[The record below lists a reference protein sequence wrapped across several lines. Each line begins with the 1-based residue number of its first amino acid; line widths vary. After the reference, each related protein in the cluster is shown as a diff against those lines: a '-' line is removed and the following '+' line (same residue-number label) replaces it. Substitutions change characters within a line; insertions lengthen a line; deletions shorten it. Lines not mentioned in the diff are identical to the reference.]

1 VLDGTSNHIVGIR
14 NGKKRVTVTIPNT
27 NNKVHAGKKAYIQ
40 IVAKDEYEEYVLS
53 DNIELLPNK
62 AKYEDI
68 SLTIGLLRKGTYEI
82 SAKIVE
88 DMADGNSYTVSVV
101 NGAELEVQEVEP
113 GSQLSWMLYDGEG
126 NTDGIVVSVNIGD
139 YNAEY
144 DSFAYDGREYHFEV
158 TPPNG
163 YEQKSIKTVDSAGI
177 EVQFG
182 RNADTYK
189 TTVEIE
195 DTASGAVTS
204 YNITWKIDKALF
216 DLSEVKWLNDGEIE
230 YDGGREVAAVLDP
243 EALPPQLRAT
253 YSNNIGAN
261 VGVDDGR
268 ASVVFS
274 FADPSYADNYILPRQ
289 GEEGTYKGENF
300 EWEKDW
306 RVVPAEIKLGTPGD
320 WKDAQTEDEEGNA
333 FNYKVLADTKADGAV
348 EYVYFETDSRGNV
361 IDATAELALED
372 IKVSATERK
381 YYVAYPK
388 IKPAYAQNYKFPSG
402 VADPKGYYSPHFTVG
417 GGSTAVQVGI
427 DKSEYEYNNGKEV
440 KVKLVITGMA
450 RESDFVM
457 TYYSGDIV
465 DESKKL
471 DGVPKECG
479 EYIVEISVKSGSNI
493 LITGKTQYEFKVV
506 PSKIGKDWN
515 TNAKPYV
522 LNLKYGQIN
531 GVEYELQDMDGNVIT
546 DVSQLKAGNSYKIRG
561 KIKDKNN
568 YVFTDG
574 TYETEWESFEV
585 REGDVIYD
593 PNDPSNPNYPQTDPD
608 GDNNNPSG
616 DVNNSGNEPGGD
628 KDGVNLDAIGKFLK
642 EYWQVIAS
650 GISIVLIIIFIC
662 KGASNLSKAK
672 KAKKITENRYKAY
685 YAAAT
690 GLFGLAMN
698 TWTVIA
704 SVLMGLAVAS
714 LIFMILT
721 KAKLNKAQEEL
732 DEARYDYER
741 HKETNRREYDEN
753 RRSDEL
759 QDMKAMF
766 MQMMGAANLDGMN
779 MGQGTQQGAYVQQ
792 GIGVEDM
799 RGLISET
806 VTALLPGMQQAIPQ
820 QASTN
825 DELVQ
830 KLIEKEEQNDRTIN
844 KLIEQNER
852 LMQKLADKSAE
863 KEVVA
868 VNSNDE
874 TIKQMLSNQEK
885 LMEKILELSANQKS
899 QPQII
904 EKEVRVE
911 VPVETVVQKVV
922 EKPIV
927 ISTEAVGEAEKSKQ
941 VKKTSAPKKAPAP
954 RLTLEEAYAQLTKEQ
969 KKYFDG
975 LREYAM
981 SKDSKCK
988 EKLSTYFTTIGPSTT
1003 NPFIK
1008 LTIKK
1013 GITVALFKME
1023 DEYLKD
1029 IRRNASSDGAKV
1041 KIKET
1046 EIAVP
1051 DKQSY
1056 DTAKDMVDLRID
1068 QIDRYND
1075 FLKEQRALRK

>member
-1 VLDGTSNHIVGIR
+1 
-14 NGKKRVTVTIPNT
+14 
-27 NNKVHAGKKAYIQ
+27 
-40 IVAKDEYEEYVLS
+40 
-53 DNIELLPNK
+53 
-62 AKYEDI
+62 
-68 SLTIGLLRKGTYEI
+68 
-82 SAKIVE
+82 
-88 DMADGNSYTVSVV
+88 
-101 NGAELEVQEVEP
+101 
-113 GSQLSWMLYDGEG
+113 
-126 NTDGIVVSVNIGD
+126 
-139 YNAEY
+139 
-144 DSFAYDGREYHFEV
+144 
-158 TPPNG
+158 
-163 YEQKSIKTVDSAGI
+163 
-177 EVQFG
+177 
-182 RNADTYK
+182 
-189 TTVEIE
+189 
-195 DTASGAVTS
+195 
-204 YNITWKIDKALF
+204 
-216 DLSEVKWLNDGEIE
+216 
-230 YDGGREVAAVLDP
+230 
-243 EALPPQLRAT
+243 
-253 YSNNIGAN
+253 
-261 VGVDDGR
+261 
-268 ASVVFS
+268 
-274 FADPSYADNYILPRQ
+274 
-289 GEEGTYKGENF
+289 
-300 EWEKDW
+300 
-306 RVVPAEIKLGTPGD
+306 
-320 WKDAQTEDEEGNA
+320 
-333 FNYKVLADTKADGAV
+333 
-348 EYVYFETDSRGNV
+348 
-361 IDATAELALED
+361 
-372 IKVSATERK
+372 
-381 YYVAYPK
+381 
-388 IKPAYAQNYKFPSG
+388 
-402 VADPKGYYSPHFTVG
+402 
-417 GGSTAVQVGI
+417 
-427 DKSEYEYNNGKEV
+427 
-440 KVKLVITGMA
+440 
-450 RESDFVM
+450 
-457 TYYSGDIV
+457 
-465 DESKKL
+465 
-471 DGVPKECG
+471 
-479 EYIVEISVKSGSNI
+479 
-493 LITGKTQYEFKVV
+493 
-506 PSKIGKDWN
+506 
-515 TNAKPYV
+515 
-522 LNLKYGQIN
+522 
-531 GVEYELQDMDGNVIT
+531 
-546 DVSQLKAGNSYKIRG
+546 
-561 KIKDKNN
+561 
-568 YVFTDG
+568 
-574 TYETEWESFEV
+574 
-585 REGDVIYD
+585 
-593 PNDPSNPNYPQTDPD
+593 
-608 GDNNNPSG
+608 
-616 DVNNSGNEPGGD
+616 
-628 KDGVNLDAIGKFLK
+628 KFLK